1 MKHPLLE
8 YIVQIRKTK
17 QKQTKNIQNEEATY
31 VLNSPKQFRPSP
43 SQPSLQVH
51 CPRPSG
57 ELRRHFA
64 FESQNTP
71 SHEPSARRE
80 NDRSMTPV
88 VTVKTIILSKQILHH
103 RSSLQSMN
111 FTALIL
117 LTSLYLYRGGHLDHC
132 HAIEVWCELCE
143 SLGARN
149 FRLEFFHQFWHF
161 STVPGFRASRATSHK
176 RNRVQ
181 NTYHNKGWHFW
192 TKWL

>member
-1 MKHPLLE
+1 MSNNVYFRFRNMEKAADISQCSTFVQFTLLELIQSKASRMKHPLLE

-57 ELRRHFA
+57 ELRRHSA

-103 RSSLQSMN
+103 RSSLQSMK
-111 FTALIL
+111 
-117 LTSLYLYRGGHLDHC
+117 D
-132 HAIEVWCELCE
+132 
-143 SLGARN
+143 
-149 FRLEFFHQFWHF
+149 
-161 STVPGFRASRATSHK
+161 
-176 RNRVQ
+176 
-181 NTYHNKGWHFW
+181 
-192 TKWL
+192 

>member
-57 ELRRHFA
+57 ELRRHSA
-64 FESQNTP
+64 FESQNSP

-103 RSSLQSMN
+103 RSSLQSMKDWLYGVN
-111 FTALIL
+111 
-117 LTSLYLYRGGHLDHC
+117 SLYVSLFVSWRPSWSLSRDRGL
-132 HAIEVWCELCE
+132 V
-143 SLGARN
+143 
-149 FRLEFFHQFWHF
+149 
-161 STVPGFRASRATSHK
+161 RALRKS
-176 RNRVQ
+176 
-181 NTYHNKGWHFW
+181 GG
-192 TKWL
+192 

>member
-8 YIVQIRKTK
+8 YIDQIRKTK

-57 ELRRHFA
+57 ELRRHSA

-88 VTVKTIILSKQILHH
+88 VTVKTIIYPKKSCITGALSNQWKI
-103 RSSLQSMN
+103 N

-117 LTSLYLYRGGHLDHC
+117 FTSLYSYRGGHLDHC
-132 HAIEVWCELCE
+132 HALEVWCELCE

-149 FRLEFFHQFWHF
+149 FRLEFSTNFEIFRQFEV
-161 STVPGFRASRATSHK
+161 SAPLVPHRTQA
-176 RNRVQ
+176 
-181 NTYHNKGWHFW
+181 
-192 TKWL
+192 